1 MSDLFDI
8 PFKADIERS
17 YLTCVVSGGLQQA
30 LDDGVQ
36 SDWFHDLKHRQVWD
50 ACCELRRQDAE
61 IDQLSLLGACKGH
74 ALFLADLFDDYHGL
88 GNQGYY
94 FKDLKAF
101 AYRRKAYLAH
111 LEGLRVAQDESRDPQ
126 DVQNGL
132 EKAFY
137 ELSSGM
143 TLLKDQNV
151 LKREFVVLLEQATPN
166 GLPERGCKTGLPAV
180 DHLLRGFQE
189 SSMNILAARPGR
201 GKTSLALQIAL
212 EVAQRGDHVHL
223 WSYEMPYNQ
232 LATKAITYMSG
243 EDVAH
248 YLETGY
254 GNQNR
259 ILLATDRFF
268 KLPLTIVDRT
278 DTTIHDIRSAA
289 LRSAKENGSKLFVID
304 YLQLIPSGRRIDNR
318 VQEIGLISRELKKT
332 FMATGV
338 PGLVLAQM
346 NRSIEARE
354 SLPRLSDLRESGSL
368 EQDSDTVSFLHDNPD
383 DKSNDTT
390 LLIRKNRHG
399 ATGQVSMVW
408 TKWMGKFECVER
420 AETTNQTNF

>member
-1 MSDLFDI
+1 
-8 PFKADIERS
+8 
-17 YLTCVVSGGLQQA
+17 
-30 LDDGVQ
+30 
-36 SDWFHDLKHRQVWD
+36 
-50 ACCELRRQDAE
+50 
-61 IDQLSLLGACKGH
+61 
-74 ALFLADLFDDYHGL
+74 
-88 GNQGYY
+88 
-94 FKDLKAF
+94 
-101 AYRRKAYLAH
+101 
-111 LEGLRVAQDESRDPQ
+111 
-126 DVQNGL
+126 
-132 EKAFY
+132 
-137 ELSSGM
+137 
-143 TLLKDQNV
+143 
-151 LKREFVVLLEQATPN
+151 
-166 GLPERGCKTGLPAV
+166 
-180 DHLLRGFQE
+180 
-189 SSMNILAARPGR
+189 MNILAARPGR

-248 YLETGY
+248 YLETGL

-289 LRSAKENGSKLFVID
+289 LRSAKENNSKLFVID

-318 VQEIGLISRELKKT
+318 VQEIGMISRELKKT
-332 FMATGV
+332 FMITGV

-346 NRSIEARE
+346 NRSIEGRE

-383 DKSNDTT
+383 DKTDDTT

-399 ATGQVSMVW
+399 ATGKVAMVW